1 MLKTLTVWNF
11 ALLEHVQVE
20 FGPGLNILTGE
31 TGAGKSIL
39 IDSLG
44 AILGQRMSADM
55 IRTGCDWLRVEAVFQ
70 LQEQTEL
77 RELLAELAISC
88 EEDELIITRQI
99 TRAGRS
105 MVLVNGS
112 HVTLA
117 ALKRIGARLVDI
129 HGQNENLA
137 LMKEANQYQLLDS
150 WTEELATAL
159 SSYQDSYRGW
169 SEKKAALEEKQK
181 ASMEYAQRIDML
193 RWQDKEIEEAG
204 LKPGEDEELEAEIRK
219 LSHAEKIAQYVEDS
233 YELLDSNSRNGIGV
247 LAALSKIKKNLED
260 MSRFDTALENSRKI
274 VEDAYTAIQEAAY
287 EIRDYGESME
297 FSPERLDKLQGRMDV
312 IYRLRKKYGATVQDV
327 LEHQQKVRQEL
338 AEIENFDEDMERLQ
352 REIGQAEE
360 EMRKRAKAL
369 TAARKEAAGTLS
381 AEIAEQLHALG
392 MPKAKFR
399 IEATPLDGFTIR
411 GADQLA
417 MLFSANEGEDVKPLS
432 KVASGGEL
440 SRIALAVK
448 AVAAERE
455 SAVPSMVFDEIDT
468 GIGGRTAQMVAERIA
483 MVARWRQVLCITHL
497 PQIACMADVHL
508 YIAKQSEGNTT
519 ATHVLQLSE
528 TERINEIAR
537 MASGADA
544 TAASLDNARE
554 MVLHAKMKKS
564 KLR

>member
-1 MLKTLTVWNF
+1 M
-11 ALLEHVQVE
+11 
-20 FGPGLNILTGE
+20 
-31 TGAGKSIL
+31 
-39 IDSLG
+39 
-44 AILGQRMSADM
+44 
-55 IRTGCDWLRVEAVFQ
+55 C
-70 LQEQTEL
+70 
-77 RELLAELAISC
+77 
-88 EEDELIITRQI
+88 
-99 TRAGRS
+99 
-105 MVLVNGS
+105 
-112 HVTLA
+112 A
-117 ALKRIGARLVDI
+117 AK
-129 HGQNENLA
+129 N
-137 LMKEANQYQLLDS
+137 NQ
-150 WTEELATAL
+150 
-159 SSYQDSYRGW
+159 
-169 SEKKAALEEKQK
+169 
-181 ASMEYAQRIDML
+181 
-193 RWQDKEIEEAG
+193 
-204 LKPGEDEELEAEIRK
+204 P
-219 LSHAEKIAQYVEDS
+219 
-233 YELLDSNSRNGIGV
+233 
-247 LAALSKIKKNLED
+247 
-260 MSRFDTALENSRKI
+260 
-274 VEDAYTAIQEAAY
+274 
-287 EIRDYGESME
+287 
-297 FSPERLDKLQGRMDV
+297 
-312 IYRLRKKYGATVQDV
+312 
-327 LEHQQKVRQEL
+327 
-338 AEIENFDEDMERLQ
+338 
-352 REIGQAEE
+352 
-360 EMRKRAKAL
+360 
-369 TAARKEAAGTLS
+369 EAAGTLS